1 MQASKILSALIAQT
15 RGRLERILALHG
27 ACSVLLVAVLW
38 LLGAYALDRTLEL
51 PAAIRL
57 FHLGLLVLLPAL
69 AFRREWWRPWRARP
83 NEDGL
88 AILIE
93 RAHPQLSSVLV
104 SAIQLEKQPDG
115 SPELIAATVKQ
126 AEQAAQRIDLGTVFD
141 ARPARRRLSWLALTL
156 LVSMGVVWADP
167 EGVRIFAARMNGAE
181 VAWPRRTQLEME
193 LRAGVPVDPAQ
204 PLTVR
209 VARGTDVPIVVRA
222 KGETPDEVELI
233 WSDGRRQTLAAT
245 ARGEFS
251 ALLRGVSAD
260 VELWARGGDD
270 QDEQPRAKLLV
281 MVPPDITSMAVVVE
295 PPAYAQLAGS
305 IVRDGDAKVLQG
317 SRVTVHVRTDPPET
331 TGFARLEPEG
341 REIAL
346 ESTAFPVTEGEP
358 AVLGLSFSFIAD
370 KTTRFRFGLTDADG
384 LQNPDPGLYGI
395 DVLEDRAPRVDV
407 WSPARSDYDTTSQ
420 GWLIIRARAE
430 DDFGLRSL
438 LLQSQPLQ
446 GEVVQRTLTPVV
458 LDPNSV
464 AAERGAA
471 EAPRALWLAQE
482 RLPTAALFAAP
493 ASTVSTNES
502 NPVATAVA
510 AGSATDI
517 QIVARDVREPE
528 GRETRSTPIRVR
540 VLSDDEFLRRVQDR
554 LARAQTS
561 ATALADVLRT
571 KDSEL
576 RELEAA
582 LAASAAWSEDSAA
595 VSAAA
600 AGARRV
606 QGDARSLSR
615 ELTGTA
621 EALLLAR
628 VEDRSDAALPLLD
641 AALLDA
647 AQQAS
652 TSDARSIQAQLW
664 QDLDELVRQ
673 GQLGNGLGPKLI
685 EIATLSVTISETHA
699 NAAASALRE
708 AEDATAREQAQRLLI
723 TAAAAHRRALEDT
736 ERLLAKLAEW
746 DTLQSVLNLTRD
758 ILEAQKNLSE
768 RTKQAAQDR

>member
-15 RGRLERILALHG
+15 RGRLERLLALHG
-27 ACSVLLVAVLW
+27 ACSVLLAAVLW
-38 LLGAYALDRTLEL
+38 LLVAYALDRSLEL

-57 FHLGLLVLLPAL
+57 FHLGLLVVLPAL

-83 NEDGL
+83 DEDGL

-126 AEQAAQRIDLGTVFD
+126 AEQAAQRIDLRLVFD
-141 ARPARRRLSWLALTL
+141 ARPARQRLRWLAAAL
-156 LVSMGVVWADP
+156 LVSVGICWADP
-167 EGVRIFAARMNGAE
+167 EGVRIFTARMNGAE

-209 VARGTDVPIVVRA
+209 VARGTDVPVVVRA
-222 KGETPDEVELI
+222 KGETPEEVELI

-251 ALLRGVSAD
+251 ALVRGVSAD
-260 VELWARGGDD
+260 VELWVRGGDD
-270 QDEQPRAKLLV
+270 QDDQPRAKLLV

-295 PPAYAQLAGS
+295 PPAYAQLQAS

-317 SRVTVHVRTDPPET
+317 SRVTVHVRTDPVGT

-346 ESTAFPVTEGEP
+346 VASPFPVNEGEP
-358 AVLGLSFSFIAD
+358 AVQGLSFSFIAE
-370 KTTRFRFGLTDADG
+370 KTTRFRFALTDKDG

-407 WSPARSDYDTTSQ
+407 WSPARSDYDTTAQ
-420 GWLIIRARAE
+420 GWLILRARAE
-430 DDFGLRSL
+430 DDFGLRSMVL
-438 LLQSQPLQ
+438 HSQPLQ
-446 GEVVQRTLTPVV
+446 GEVVLRTLTPVV
-458 LDPNSV
+458 LDPNTV

-471 EAPRALWLAQE
+471 ETPRALWLAQE
-482 RLPTAALFAAP
+482 RVSTAALFATSAP
-493 ASTVSTNES
+493 AMSSGTTNPE
-502 NPVATAVA
+502 ATTVA
-510 AGSATDI
+510 AGSATDLH
-517 QIVARDVREPE
+517 IVALDVREPD

-554 LARAQTS
+554 LARAQAS
-561 ATALADVLRT
+561 ATTLADVLRN
-571 KDSEL
+571 KDTEL

-582 LAASAAWSEDSAA
+582 LASSATWAEDSAA
-595 VSAAA
+595 VAAVA

-615 ELTGTA
+615 ELTSTA
-621 EALLLAR
+621 EALVLAR
-628 VEDRSDAALPLLD
+628 VEERSDAALPLLD
-641 AALLDA
+641 AALLNA
-647 AQQAS
+647 TQPAS
-652 TSDARSIQAQLW
+652 ASEARAIQAQLW
-664 QDLDELVRQ
+664 LDLEELVRQ

-699 NAAASALRE
+699 TAAATALRE
-708 AEDATAREQAQRLLI
+708 AEDATERQQVQRLLT
-723 TAAAAHRRALEDT
+723 TASAAHRRALEDT

-758 ILEAQKNLSE
+758 ILEAQKNLAE